1 MHVYNLHHKQK
12 AVVSISIFVQSTNE
26 QCNYLQ
32 GVLGIFYHS
41 TSVPKKVIKTLAHA
55 GLSISLTSIHTAV
68 KLLSQDAARQI
79 KAAVCTLTTAL
90 AYVLKIEM
98 CRGADTATF
107 TSFAVIVC

>member
-1 MHVYNLHHKQK
+1 MHVYNLHYKQK
-12 AVVSISIFVQSTNE
+12 VVVSISIFVQSTNE

-41 TSVPKKVIKTLAHA
+41 TSIPKKVIETLAHT

-68 KLLSQDAARQI
+68 KSLLQDAACKI
-79 KAAVCTLTTAL
+79 KAAVHTLTMAL

-98 CRGADTATF
+98 CQGADTATF
-107 TSFAVIVC
+107 TSFASR